1 MSEKCKWGMY
11 SRFDDGVWGTSC
23 GAEWEFTYGGT
34 VEEHGMKYCPFCG
47 RAIEEVPNQ
56 HNLSAFERQIIQHL
70 PEEVEWISRN
80 QDGVLNI
87 HSNEPEYKF
96 YGVWMSDG
104 EYDLPL
110 KDLFKHVKWEVPWN
124 FREEAE

>member
-34 VEEHGMKYCPFCG
+34 PEEHGMKYCPYCG
-47 RAIEEVPNQ
+47 RVVEEVPNQ
-56 HNLSAFERQIIQHL
+56 HNLSAFERQIIQHF
-70 PEEVEWISRN
+70 PKEVEWISRN
-80 QDGVLNI
+80 QDGGLSI
-87 HSNEPEYKF
+87 HAHEPEYKF

-104 EYDLPL
+104 EYDIPL